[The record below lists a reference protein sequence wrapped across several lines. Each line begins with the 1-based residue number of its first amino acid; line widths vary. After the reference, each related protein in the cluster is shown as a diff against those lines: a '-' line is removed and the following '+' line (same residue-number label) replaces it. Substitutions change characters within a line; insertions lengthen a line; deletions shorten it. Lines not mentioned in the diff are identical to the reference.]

1 MATKSKASVAVTPP
15 AISRGGRKSQISAET
30 IASMVEDIE
39 NGDFAAVPDS
49 TTDSGLIEYPTKDG
63 SDSDKAR
70 KAARGAANSV
80 AVRHKKAIINSADN
94 GIDDPTELKTRVWE
108 VADNVFVWA
117 VGPKQSGDDSE

>member
-1 MATKSKASVAVTPP
+1 MASKAKASVTVTPP
-15 AISRGGRKSQISAET
+15 AISRGGRKSQITPET

-39 NGDFAAVPDS
+39 NGAFAAVPDPD
-49 TTDSGLIEYPTKDG
+49 TDSGLIEYPTKDG

-80 AVRHKKAIINSADN
+80 AVRHKKAIINDPDN
-94 GIDDPTELKTRVWE
+94 GIDDPAELKTRVWE

-117 VGPKQSGDDSE
+117 VGPKASADSDE